1 VKMEKKIYQQ
11 LIDRETSLAVIGLGY
26 VGLPIALEFAKK
38 INVIGFDIS
47 QERIDLM
54 KNKIDPSNELISND
68 FENCSIKFTSDLT
81 VLKEASFFIIA
92 VPTPIDD
99 ANLPDLKPL
108 LAATR
113 TISKVLKKGDYV
125 VYEST
130 VYPGC
135 TEEDC
140 IPILEEE
147 SGLRFKEDFK
157 VGYSPERINPGDKV
171 HTLQNVIKVVSG
183 CCEESLQEIALTYE
197 LVVKAG
203 VHRAPTI
210 KVAEAAKII
219 ENTQRDVNIALI
231 NELSIIFNKLKINTF
246 DVLEAAGTKWNFLKF
261 SPGLVGGHCIGVDP
275 YYLTHKAQQAGY
287 HSRVITSGRY
297 VNDSMGFYIAK
308 QTVKKVIAQGKYI
321 QEARALI
328 MGATFKE
335 DVSDIRNTKVIDIV
349 TELKSYQMAV
359 DIVDPFASSEEME
372 REYGI
377 SLLKQPLNNYDAII
391 VAVNHEEY
399 LTLHEDYFKS
409 LFKDGKGVFIDVKG
423 IYQSKIKDLEYWSL

>member
-1 VKMEKKIYQQ
+1 MEKKIYQQ
-11 LIDRETSLAVIGLGY
+11 LVDRETSLAVIGLGY

-54 KNKIDPSNELISND
+54 KNKIDPSNELQSVD
-68 FENCSIKFTSDLT
+68 FENCSINFTSNLEELRAAT
-81 VLKEASFFIIA
+81 FYIIA

-99 ANLPDLKPL
+99 ANLPDLRPL
-108 LAATR
+108 LAATK
-113 TISKVLKKGDYV
+113 TIAKVLKKGDYV

-140 IPILEEE
+140 IPLIEKK

-183 CCEESLQEIALTYE
+183 CCEESLQEIGHTYE
-197 LVVKAG
+197 LVVQAG
-203 VHRAPTI
+203 VHRAPSI

-308 QTVKKVIAQGKYI
+308 QTVKKVIAQGKHI

-359 DIVDPFASSEEME
+359 DIVDPHANSEEME
-372 REYGI
+372 KEYGV
-377 SLLKQPLNNYDAII
+377 SLIQQPSNNYDAII
-391 VAVNHEEY
+391 VAVNHHAY
-399 LTLHEDYFKS
+399 LDLTETYFKS
-409 LFKDGKGVFIDVKG
+409 LFKEGKGVFIDVKG
-423 IYQSKIKDLEYWSL
+423 IYKSKIKDLEYWSL

>member
-1 VKMEKKIYQQ
+1 MEKKIYQK

-183 CCEESLQEIALTYE
+183 CCEESLHEIALTYE
-197 LVVKAG
+197 LVVQAG

-359 DIVDPFASSEEME
+359 DIVDPHASSEEME
-372 REYGI
+372 KEYGV
-377 SLLKQPLNNYDAII
+377 SLIKQPLTNYDAII
-391 VAVNHEEY
+391 VAVNHQEY
-399 LTLHEDYFKS
+399 LTLNEDYFKS

>member
-1 VKMEKKIYQQ
+1 MEKKIYQK
-11 LIDRETSLAVIGLGY
+11 LIDREASLAVIGLGY

-47 QERIDLM
+47 QERIELM
-54 KNKIDPSNELISND
+54 KQKIDPSNELISND
-68 FENCSIKFTSDLT
+68 FENCSIQFTSDLT
-81 VLKEASFFIIA
+81 VLKDASFFIIA

-140 IPILEEE
+140 IPLIEEE

-157 VGYSPERINPGDKV
+157 VGYSPERINPGDKE
-171 HTLQNVIKVVSG
+171 HTLQNVVKVVSG
-183 CCEESLQEIALTYE
+183 CGDESLQEIALTYE
-197 LVVKAG
+197 LVVQAG
-203 VHRAPTI
+203 VHRAPSI

-308 QTVKKVIAQGKYI
+308 QTVKKVIAQGKHI

-335 DVSDIRNTKVIDIV
+335 DVSDIRNTKVIDII
-349 TELKSYQMAV
+349 TELKSYQMSV
-359 DIVDPFASSEEME
+359 DIVDPHANSEEME
-372 REYGI
+372 KEYGV
-377 SLLKQPLNNYDAII
+377 SLIQQPSNNYDAII
-391 VAVNHEEY
+391 VAVNHHAY
-399 LTLHEDYFKS
+399 LELTETYFKS
-409 LFKDGKGVFIDVKG
+409 LFKEGKGVFIDVKG
-423 IYQSKIKDLEYWSL
+423 IYKSKIKDLEYWSL

>member
-1 VKMEKKIYQQ
+1 MEKKIYQK

-81 VLKEASFFIIA
+81 ELKEASFFIIA

-359 DIVDPFASSEEME
+359 DIVDPHASSEEME
-372 REYGI
+372 KEYGV
-377 SLLKQPLNNYDAII
+377 SLIKQPLTNYDAII
-391 VAVNHEEY
+391 VAVNHQEY
-399 LTLHEDYFKS
+399 LTLNEDYFKS

>member
-1 VKMEKKIYQQ
+1 MEKKIYQQ
-11 LIDRETSLAVIGLGY
+11 LIERETSLAVIGLGY

-38 INVIGFDIS
+38 LNVIGFDIS
-47 QERIDLM
+47 QERIELM
-54 KNKIDPSNELISND
+54 KNKIDPSNELLSND
-68 FENCSIKFTSDLT
+68 FENCSIEFTANLEDLRAAT
-81 VLKEASFFIIA
+81 FYIIA

-99 ANLPDLKPL
+99 ANLPDLRPL
-108 LAATR
+108 LAATK
-113 TISKVLKKGDYV
+113 TIAKVLKKGDYV

-140 IPILEEE
+140 IPLLEEG
-147 SGLRFKEDFK
+147 SGLKFQKDFK

-183 CCEESLQEIALTYE
+183 CCEESLQEIGLTYE
-197 LVVKAG
+197 LVVQAG
-203 VHRAPTI
+203 VHRAPSI

-231 NELSIIFNKLKINTF
+231 NELSIIFNKLKINTY

-308 QTVKKVIAQGKYI
+308 QTVKKVIAQGKHI
-321 QEARALI
+321 QEAKALI

-335 DVSDIRNTKVIDIV
+335 DVSDIRNTKIIDIV

-359 DIVDPFASSEEME
+359 DIVDPHASSEEME
-372 REYGI
+372 REYGV
-377 SLLKQPLNNYDAII
+377 SLIKQPLTNYDAII
-391 VAVNHEEY
+391 VAVNHKEY
-399 LTLHEDYFKS
+399 LTLNEDYFKS

>member
-1 VKMEKKIYQQ
+1 MKMEKKIYQK

-113 TISKVLKKGDYV
+113 TISKVLNKGDYV

-147 SGLRFKEDFK
+147 SGLRFKEGFK

-183 CCEESLQEIALTYE
+183 CCEESLQEIGLTYE
-197 LVVKAG
+197 LVVQAG
-203 VHRAPTI
+203 VHRAPSI

-308 QTVKKVIAQGKYI
+308 QTVKKVIAQGKHI
-321 QEARALI
+321 QEAKALI

-335 DVSDIRNTKVIDIV
+335 DVSDIRNTKIIDIV

-359 DIVDPFASSEEME
+359 DIVDPHASSEEME
-372 REYGI
+372 KEYGV
-377 SLLKQPLNNYDAII
+377 SLIKQPLTNYDAII
-391 VAVNHEEY
+391 VAVNHQEY
-399 LTLHEDYFKS
+399 LTLNEDYFKS

>member
-1 VKMEKKIYQQ
+1 MEKKIYQQ
-11 LIDRETSLAVIGLGY
+11 LIDRETSLAIIGLGY

-54 KNKIDPSNELISND
+54 KNKIDPSNELQSVD
-68 FENCSIKFTSDLT
+68 FENCSIEFTANLEG
-81 VLKEASFFIIA
+81 LRAASFYIIA

-99 ANLPDLKPL
+99 ANLPDLRPL
-108 LAATR
+108 LAATK
-113 TISKVLKKGDYV
+113 TIAKVLKKGDYV

-140 IPILEEE
+140 IPLLEEG
-147 SGLRFKEDFK
+147 SGLKFQKDFK

-183 CCEESLQEIALTYE
+183 CCEESLQEIGLTYE
-197 LVVKAG
+197 LVVQAG
-203 VHRAPTI
+203 VHRAPSI

-231 NELSIIFNKLKINTF
+231 NELSIIFNKLKINTY

-308 QTVKKVIAQGKYI
+308 QTVKKVIAQGKHI
-321 QEARALI
+321 QEAKALI

-335 DVSDIRNTKVIDIV
+335 DVSDIRNTKIIDIV

-359 DIVDPFASSEEME
+359 DIVDPHASSEEME
-372 REYGI
+372 KEYGV
-377 SLLKQPLNNYDAII
+377 SLIKQPLTNYDAII
-391 VAVNHEEY
+391 VAVNHREY
-399 LTLHEDYFKS
+399 LTLNEDYFKS